1 MAAAPMSAAESPPM
15 RCIVV
20 DDEPTARLHLRLLLE
35 QWGRVDEAE
44 NAAVALEQIR
54 EAVKADDPYGLV
66 CIDLTMPGPDGIE
79 AIAMIRDVDLYMR
92 KGQHTG
98 IVIVSASQETK
109 DVLGALRNHADDYL
123 VKPVT
128 PAKLAETV
136 GRITAVHGGGGA

>member
-1 MAAAPMSAAESPPM
+1 M
-15 RCIVV
+15 RSIVV

-35 QWGRVDEAE
+35 QWGSVDEAE

-54 EAVKADDPYGLV
+54 AAVKANDPYSLV

-79 AIAMIRDVDLYMR
+79 AIAMIRDVDQYMR

-98 IVIVSASQETK
+98 IVIVSASQDSK

-123 VKPVT
+123 AKPVT
-128 PAKLAETV
+128 PTKLAEAV
-136 GRITAVHGGGGA
+136 GRISAAHGSGGT